1 MLKWIFYSDLN
12 SLTLCFPNLFIEQS
26 VVAECALQLRALGD
40 LLNWKYVLLEFLV
53 RTLQAA
59 SDNPPSGT

>member
-1 MLKWIFYSDLN
+1 MASK
-12 SLTLCFPNLFIEQS
+12 EKS

-40 LLNWKYVLLEFLV
+40 LIYWKYMLLEFLA

-59 SDNPPSGT
+59 NEDPAGGT